1 MIGLMGNDMNRDL
14 TKNGEWRNGQVEA

>member
-1 MIGLMGNDMNRDL
+1 MGNDMNRDL